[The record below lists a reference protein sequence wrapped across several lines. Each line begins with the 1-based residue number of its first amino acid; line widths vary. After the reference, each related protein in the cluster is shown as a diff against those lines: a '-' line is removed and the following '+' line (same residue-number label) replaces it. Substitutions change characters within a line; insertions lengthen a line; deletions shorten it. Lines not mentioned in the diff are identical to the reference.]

1 MINGVQ
7 YDDRELIYKNPDAII
22 KRSNDSRTC
31 FEKDRS
37 KIIHSAAFRCL
48 QGKTQ
53 VFSPSHADFFRTR
66 LTHCLETAQIGKG
79 MALNLQIVDPDLIEL
94 ACFVHDIGHPPFG
107 HSGELA
113 LKRLMKDH
121 GGFEGNAQNLRI
133 IDKLEVKYKQCKG
146 LNLTR
151 ASVDS
156 ILKYSKSYSD
166 IKESNDKKISD
177 WKFYYDDDES
187 LVRWAKTGAP
197 SIDDRSIECEI
208 MEWADDIAYSTHDL
222 EDGIKSQLISYDK
235 LQQLESEIK
244 SDLKNNK
251 KYDCDIWEDVKNI
264 IETLPRNSGKTH
276 EELCNRKELIACLIN
291 DFIGNAKCIERS
303 NCEDCDSRYKYTL
316 SIDNNSVIK
325 CEMLKTITRNLILN
339 DPGLATLE
347 KKGQIVIEKLFEIL
361 NEDDPYVNKI
371 FPVDVR
377 KSIKDGK
384 HDRERIVCDYIVSM
398 TDNHALKLYSR
409 LIGPDVHSFFELN

>member
-1 MINGVQ
+1 MINNVK
-7 YDDRELIYKNPDAII
+7 YDDRELIYKNPNAVI
-22 KRSNDSRTC
+22 KRSYDSRSC

-37 KIIHSAAFRCL
+37 KIIHSAAFRRL

-66 LTHCLETAQIGKG
+66 LTHCLEAAQIGKG
-79 MALNLQIVDPDLIEL
+79 IALNFQIVDLDLIEL
-94 ACFVHDIGHPPFG
+94 ACFIHDIGHPPFG

-133 IDKLEVKYKQCKG
+133 IDRLEVKYKQCRG

-151 ASVDS
+151 SSIDS
-156 ILKYSKSYSD
+156 ILKYSKCYSD
-166 IKESNDKKISD
+166 VSKNNEKISD

-187 LVRWAKTGAP
+187 LIQWAKVGAP
-197 SIDDRSIECEI
+197 SIEDRSIECEI

-235 LQQLESEIK
+235 LQQLEPEIK
-244 SDLKNNK
+244 SDLEDNGE
-251 KYDCDIWEDVKNI
+251 YDYDIWEDVKKI
-264 IETLPRNSGKTH
+264 IEDLPYNSGKTH
-276 EELCNRKELIACLIN
+276 EELCLRKESIACLIN
-291 DFIGNAKCIERS
+291 DFIGDAKCERRS
-303 NCEDCDSRYKYTL
+303 NSENCDSRYKYTL
-316 SIDNNSVIK
+316 SVNPTSEIK
-325 CEMLKTITRNLILN
+325 CKMLKTITRNLILN

-347 KKGQIVIEKLFEIL
+347 KKGQIVIGKLFEIL

-377 KSIKDGK
+377 KSINDGK
-384 HDRERIVCDYIVSM
+384 YDRKRIVCDHIASM
-398 TDNHALKLYSR
+398 TDNYALKLYSR
-409 LIGPDVHSFFELN
+409 LIESDVHSFFELT